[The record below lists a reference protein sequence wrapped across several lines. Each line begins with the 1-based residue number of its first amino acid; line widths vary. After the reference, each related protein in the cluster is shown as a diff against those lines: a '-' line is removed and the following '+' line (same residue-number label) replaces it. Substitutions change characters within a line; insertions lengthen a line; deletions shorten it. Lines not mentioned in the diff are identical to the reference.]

1 MEEKNMENEIFTLQ
15 DENGID
21 REFELIMKFDIEE
34 NEYVIVSALDN
45 EEAIALKIVVD
56 DLDNEVLVTIEDEE
70 EFKMVSEAY
79 EALALEED

>member
-15 DENGID
+15 DENGVD
-21 REFELIMKFDIEE
+21 QEFELIMKFDIEE
-34 NEYVIVSALDN
+34 NEYVILSALDN

>member
-1 MEEKNMENEIFTLQ
+1 
-15 DENGID
+15 
-21 REFELIMKFDIEE
+21 MKFDIEE